1 MLALSTLSISSYVT
15 LFTNNP
21 KERAKF
27 KLSRQVPSSIPFV
40 VFDRKYKLQKLLEL
54 LLETNLN
61 ITEIWCH
68 KLPFITEIVNL
79 IVTSSKEYGI
89 DLNASDDGGWTC
101 LMLACHFSHQEI
113 VKLMMMIENRTKYGI
128 NIQQE
133 TNDGRT
139 ALKIFNDRIEYGE

>member
-1 MLALSTLSISSYVT
+1 M
-15 LFTNNP
+15 
-21 KERAKF
+21 
-27 KLSRQVPSSIPFV
+27 
-40 VFDRKYKLQKLLEL
+40 
-54 LLETNLN
+54 
-61 ITEIWCH
+61 
-68 KLPFITEIVNL
+68 NL